1 MDLHDDFWGMTPKAV
16 KLKVN
21 KWDYLKLSRFFTANK
36 TINKIKKS
44 TEWEDICKSYL
55 PRGYY
60 PNIKGNHNGK
70 KAKQSNLKKYTKDLN
85 DISPKKISK

>member
-1 MDLHDDFWGMTPKAV
+1 MGLPKTKPLLHSKQ
-16 KLKVN
+16 N
-21 KWDYLKLSRFFTANK
+21 NQQ
-36 TINKIKKS
+36 NQKS